1 MADTTSHLSFRD
13 YSILLEVL
21 QEHLDS
27 GEYEKEQ
34 FLNRI
39 FYRLKK
45 KDEQKHK
52 IMSVFLE
59 TTRYEDCHIVF
70 WRKENEPFM
79 QPIQL
84 YNYYVSGD
92 AGTPELLL
100 EMVSDGNEEINT
112 YIIEYYI

>member
-1 MADTTSHLSFRD
+1 MADTISYLSFRD

-27 GEYEKEQ
+27 GEFEKEQ
-34 FLNRI
+34 ILNHI
-39 FYRLKK
+39 YYRLKK

-52 IMSVFLE
+52 IMSVFVE
-59 TTRYEDCHIVF
+59 TTRHEDCHIVF

-84 YNYYVSGD
+84 YNGIIGD

-100 EMVSDGNEEINT
+100 EMVSDGNEEIVS
-112 YIIEYYI
+112 YVIEYYL